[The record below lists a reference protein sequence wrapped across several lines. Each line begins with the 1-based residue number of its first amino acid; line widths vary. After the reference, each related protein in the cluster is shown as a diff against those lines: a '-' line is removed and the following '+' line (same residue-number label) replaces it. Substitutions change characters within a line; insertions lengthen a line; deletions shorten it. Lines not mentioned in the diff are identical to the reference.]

1 MAEADVRRELDAARE
16 LLTRAERRAQD
27 EAARSAE
34 ADLLIEDYETV
45 VRRLHGSAPPKRA

>member
-1 MAEADVRRELDAARE
+1 MPKCDMVACSEFAAGAMENWGLVTYR
-16 LLTRAERRAQD
+16 
-27 EAARSAE
+27 E

>member
-1 MAEADVRRELDAARE
+1 MRRELDAARE